1 MRSRTSFPLPPITD
15 SRIPAKVIEPEKPYK
30 YAAPKEEKC

>member
-1 MRSRTSFPLPPITD
+1 MSSRTSFPLPPTID

-30 YAAPKEEKC
+30 